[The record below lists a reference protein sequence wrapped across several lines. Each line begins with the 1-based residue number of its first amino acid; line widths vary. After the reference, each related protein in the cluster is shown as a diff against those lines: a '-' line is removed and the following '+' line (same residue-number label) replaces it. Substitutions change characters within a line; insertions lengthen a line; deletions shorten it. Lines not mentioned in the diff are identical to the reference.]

1 MLPTLLCWAACA
13 LPQGEEPAPVG
24 RVLPAAQPVVSREVP
39 KTLSG
44 EEIHDSHKRA
54 IDSLLG
60 RQNPD
65 GSWGA
70 GAPDCVL
77 ELGFALETYYSW
89 QVGAHALGTMALAAI
104 PETPERR
111 IALDRAIHWLC
122 TTRPSTRGSDW
133 DNDRVWS
140 TLYGFVACMELL
152 DDKRFQEGPTAE
164 ALTSRGK
171 KFMDSLLAHQSD
183 MGGWAYYDD
192 PPYDRMP
199 TWATSFCT
207 ALVLP
212 SMVRAEQR
220 GWAVEKKV
228 NQRALSYVARCEL
241 PGGAYEYDLNPRV
254 RIGGIEHI
262 NRMEGSLGRTQV
274 GNWARIQ
281 AGDRHVTPD
290 SVREGLAALFRHHGF
305 LDHARTRPVPHE
317 GFHANAGYFYYF
329 AHYYAAKVINTLPK
343 DEQEEWHAQL
353 RPHITKTQWKD
364 GSMSDFMDA
373 GYAITSAT
381 AFAIL
386 TLEAGLR

>member
-1 MLPTLLCWAACA
+1 MLLALLSCA
-13 LPQGEEPAPVG
+13 VCGLSQDAPPPQD
-24 RVLPAAQPVVSREVP
+24 RVLPRVTPVIARNTP

-44 EEIHDSHKRA
+44 EEVHASHKRA
-54 IDSLLG
+54 IDSLLK
-60 RQNPD
+60 RQKAD
-65 GSWGA
+65 GSWGS

-89 QVGAHALGTMALAAI
+89 QLGAHALGTMALAAI

-111 IALDRAIHWLC
+111 VALDRAINWLC

-140 TLYGFVACMELL
+140 TLYGFVACVELL
-152 DDKRFQEGPTAE
+152 DDERFEAGPQAVALE
-164 ALTSRGK
+164 ARGK
-171 KFMDSLLAHQSD
+171 KFMASLLAHQSE

-212 SMVRAEQR
+212 SFVRVAER
-220 GWAVEKKV
+220 GWAVEQRV
-228 NQRALSYVARCEL
+228 IERALRYLSRCAL
-241 PGGAYEYDLNPRV
+241 PTGAYEYDLNPQV

-274 GNWARIQ
+274 GNWARVR
-281 AGDRHVTPD
+281 AHDRHVTHEV
-290 SVREGLAALFRHHGF
+290 VREGLSALFKHHGF
-305 LDHARTRPVPHE
+305 LDHVRTRPVPHE

-329 AHYYAAKVINTLPK
+329 AHYYAAKVISTLP
-343 DEQEEWHAQL
+343 EEEREEWHAQL

-386 TLEAGLR
+386 TLEEGLR

>member
-1 MLPTLLCWAACA
+1 MLPLLVCWVVCAA
-13 LPQGEEPAPVG
+13 PQVQDPVDSG
-24 RVLPAAQPVVSREVP
+24 RVLPKVTPVVSRDVP
-39 KTLSG
+39 RVLSG
-44 EEIHDSHKRA
+44 EEVHVPHKRA

-111 IALDRAIHWLC
+111 KALDLAIGWLC
-122 TTRPSTRGSDW
+122 STRASTRGSDW

-152 DDKRFQEGPTAE
+152 DDERFGEGPQAE
-164 ALTSRGK
+164 ALEARGR
-171 KFMDSLLAHQSD
+171 KFLASLLAHQSD

-212 SMVRAEQR
+212 SLIRAQQREWGVEQR
-220 GWAVEKKV
+220 VTE
-228 NQRALSYVARCEL
+228 RALSYVARCNL

-274 GNWARIQ
+274 GNWARVR
-281 AGDRHVTPD
+281 AGDRHVTHEM
-290 SVREGLAALFRHHGF
+290 VREGLAALFKHHGF
-305 LDHARTRPVPHE
+305 LDHVRTRPVPHE

-329 AHYYAAKVINTLPK
+329 AHYYAAKVINTLP
-343 DEQEEWHAQL
+343 EEEREEWHAQL
-353 RPHITKTQWKD
+353 RPHITKTQLKD

-381 AFAIL
+381 AYSIL
-386 TLEAGLR
+386 TLEEGLR

>member
-1 MLPTLLCWAACA
+1 MP
-13 LPQGEEPAPVG
+13 
-24 RVLPAAQPVVSREVP
+24 RVNSVVDRSIP
-39 KTLSG
+39 KTLSR
-44 EEIHDSHKRA
+44 EEVHDSHKRA
-54 IDSLLG
+54 IESLLG

-65 GSWGA
+65 GSWGS

-77 ELGFALETYYSW
+77 EMGFALETYYAW
-89 QVGAHALGTMALAAI
+89 QVGAHALGTMALASI
-104 PETPERR
+104 PETPARR
-111 IALDRAIHWLC
+111 DALNRAVHWLC

-140 TLYGFVACMELL
+140 TLYGFVACVELL
-152 DDKRFQEGPTAE
+152 DDDRFQEGPQAE
-164 ALTSRGK
+164 ALEVRGK
-171 KFMDSLLAHQSD
+171 KFLRSLLAHQSD

-192 PPYDRMP
+192 PPYDRVP

-212 SMVRAEQR
+212 ALVRVAER
-220 GWAVEKKV
+220 GWDVKQKV
-228 NQRALSYVARCEL
+228 IDRGLRYVARCAL
-241 PGGAYEYDLNPRV
+241 PNGAYEYDLNPRV

-274 GNWARIQ
+274 GNWSRIR
-281 AGDRHVTPD
+281 ASDRRVTPD
-290 SVREGLAALFRHHGF
+290 VVREGLAALFKHHGF
-305 LDHARTRPVPHE
+305 LDHVRTRPVPHE

-329 AHYYAAKVINTLPK
+329 AHYYAAKVINTLP
-343 DEQEEWHAQL
+343 EAEREEWHAQL

-381 AFAIL
+381 AFAIM
-386 TLEAGLR
+386 TLEAGL